1 MCMSIVYLPDL
12 QPLFLPLNQWVQGS
26 SPWED
31 TKRHPQKDVFLFVYM
46 GFYKKIVNKCIFL
59 AYLIKKL
66 YLCSLK

>member
-31 TKRHPQKDVFLFVYM
+31 TKIVFCYNKTIAYCRRLFY
-46 GFYKKIVNKCIFL
+46 FL
-59 AYLIKKL
+59 YCLSIAATAYDSFPLRL
-66 YLCSLK
+66 

>member
-31 TKRHPQKDVFLFVYM
+31 TNGKGDENV
-46 GFYKKIVNKCIFL
+46 
-59 AYLIKKL
+59 
-66 YLCSLK
+66 

>member
-31 TKRHPQKDVFLFVYM
+31 TNEKGAENV
-46 GFYKKIVNKCIFL
+46 
-59 AYLIKKL
+59 
-66 YLCSLK
+66 